1 MDRVNITIIG
11 GGAVGGALAYELSK
25 TLDDIVVVD
34 PHKSVRK
41 MDDTQSVR
49 NSGVIHAGI
58 YYDPADRPL
67 KARLCPQ
74 GNALLYKFCKDH
86 DVPHRRTG
94 KLLVATEDWQLE
106 YLRDVQRVA
115 HANGVPGVAWLQ
127 SQHEIQEFEP
137 NVQGIAALHV
147 PTSGIIDPVIYLEKL
162 HQLAE
167 GTKNVLHVWGSRVT
181 GITPSEGGFRITT
194 DTLGQGEDTFETRYL
209 INAAGLHADIVA
221 RMLSPEFPHV
231 IRGTPGES
239 AKFYQKRPEIMTA
252 GMNVYPAP
260 YAHDLDGKVLEIP
273 LQEARA
279 RVKAGTAFYTLG
291 VHLTPTLG
299 DENGEYAKDAQ
310 GRFVLGKTVTLGPA
324 KNKYADTRDF
334 EVLKKEYDRLKREP
348 AYYHERVHAFF
359 PGLRQDK
366 EVQNEDLW
374 KGDMFEEVLEL
385 YEDMRQEVIVQD
397 IELHQFG
404 VMATIKGYPD
414 WFIAPD
420 RNHPHCTH
428 LVGIDSPGLTGSLAI
443 AEYVQNTFFRAER

>member
-34 PHKSVRK
+34 PHKSVRR
-41 MDDTQSVR
+41 MENQSTR

-58 YYDPADRPL
+58 YYDQADRPL

-74 GNALLYKFCKDH
+74 GNALLYKFCQDH
-86 DVPHRRTG
+86 DIPHRRTG

-106 YLRDVQRVA
+106 YLADVERVA
-115 HANGVPGVAWLQ
+115 NQNGVPGVVWLR
-127 SQHEIQEFEP
+127 SEREIKEFEP

-147 PTSGIIDPVIYLEKL
+147 PTSGIIDPVVYLEKL
-162 HQLAE
+162 HRLAE
-167 GTKNVLHVWGSRVT
+167 ETGSVLHVWGSRVT
-181 GITPSEGGFRITT
+181 GIAPSEAGFRITT
-194 DTLGQGEDTFETRYL
+194 DTLGQGEDTFETRYV
-209 INAAGLHADIVA
+209 INTAGLHADIVA
-221 RMLSPEFPHV
+221 RMLSPEIPHV

-260 YAHDLDGKVLEIP
+260 YAHDVKGEVLRIP
-273 LQEARA
+273 LQEARE
-279 RVKAGTAFYTLG
+279 RVRAGTAFYTLG

-299 DENGEYAKDAQ
+299 DGKGNYAKNPD
-310 GRFVLGKTVTLGPA
+310 GRFMLDKTVTLGPA
-324 KNKYADTRDF
+324 KNEYSDTKDF
-334 EVLKKEYDRLKREP
+334 EVLKKDYDRLKREP
-348 AYYHERVHAFF
+348 SYYHERVRSFF

-366 EVQNEDLW
+366 EVQGANQD
-374 KGDMFEEVLEL
+374 D
-385 YEDMRQEVIVQD
+385 IVQD
-397 IELHQFG
+397 VELHQFG
-404 VMATIKGYPD
+404 VMATIKGHPD
-414 WFIAPD
+414 WAIEAD
-420 RNHPHCTH
+420 KNHPGCIH